1 MLSFGVVDDTSL
13 IRLSRFL
20 RKDTI
25 DAAITAMRFCS
36 YLVLALALGWM
47 VYYAVSVYFATT
59 DLTLR
64 LHNDVQG
71 LAATAPEKLRLPARE
86 SSVDYEIIAK
96 RKPFGELGSVAVPN
110 AVPTSKPA
118 PSVPLVLIGTFTS
131 QGEKP
136 YAIIEDD
143 KKHLQ
148 EVFMLDEKIFDDAVL
163 KAIFSDR
170 VEIERNGQRETLTLD
185 EAPEKGV
192 QFKEGVANLEN
203 DEFMIEEAELDKA
216 LENLPLLLSQA
227 RAVPYF
233 QDGKSVGLR
242 LFAIRSGSLFERL
255 GLLNGDILK
264 SINGNSLADF
274 SQAMTLFQ
282 KLKEDKSI
290 GVVLERNKVEKQMKY
305 QIR

>member
-1 MLSFGVVDDTSL
+1 MLSFAAIDDTTL
-13 IRLSRFL
+13 IRISRLFRRSSVDKAVL
-20 RKDTI
+20 GIKIVSYTI
-25 DAAITAMRFCS
+25 LAAT
-36 YLVLALALGWM
+36 LGWI
-47 VYYAVSVYFATT
+47 VYVLIQSHLSTT
-59 DLTLR
+59 DLSL
-64 LHNDVQG
+64 
-71 LAATAPEKLRLPARE
+71 KLRNDIQSLLAEAGKGQAPARE
-86 SSVDYEIIAK
+86 ERVDYTIIS
-96 RKPFGELGSVAVPN
+96 RKQPFGELGSAAPAAAPAAKAVP
-110 AVPTSKPA
+110 SL
-118 PSVPLVLIGTFTS
+118 PLVLIGTFVVD
-131 QGEKP
+131 GEAP

-148 EVFMLDEKIFDDAVL
+148 EVFVLDESIFGDATL

-170 VEIERNGQRETLTLD
+170 VEIERNGQREILSLD
-185 EAPEKGV
+185 DAPEKGV
-192 QFKEGVANLEN
+192 QFQEGVANLEN
-203 DEFMIEEAELDKA
+203 DEFIVEEAELDKA